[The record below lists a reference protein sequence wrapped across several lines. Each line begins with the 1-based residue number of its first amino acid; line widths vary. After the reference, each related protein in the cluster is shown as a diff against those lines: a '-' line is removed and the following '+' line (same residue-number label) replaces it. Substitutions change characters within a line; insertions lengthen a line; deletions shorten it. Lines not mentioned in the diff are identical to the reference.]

1 MQIYASSPAS
11 TGKLDGL
18 GQFGLILTRLIIGYL
33 WLNQLGWK
41 MPPLFGC
48 PADFAV
54 STSLSDRTSGLCDW
68 VGLMTIYSRI
78 PLQAAFVENFVV
90 PNLAWMGWFI
100 WLMEAF
106 IGLSLILGLVS
117 RLGALVGLVQAAN
130 LFIGLSAVPT
140 EWVWSYA
147 LLFTFHLLFFCI
159 PPGRIWGVDAWLR
172 QRLQPL
178 AASNNWPARLLLW
191 LT

>member
-1 MQIYASSPAS
+1 MQISTASSAS
-11 TGKLDGL
+11 ATKLDRL
-18 GQFGLILTRLIIGYL
+18 GQLGLVLTRLIIGYL

-41 MPPLFGC
+41 MPPQFGC

-54 STSLSDRTSGLCDW
+54 STSLTDRTSGLCDW

-78 PLQAAFVENFVV
+78 PLHATFVENFVV
-90 PNLAWMGWFI
+90 PNLAWMGWLI

-159 PPGRIWGVDAWLR
+159 PPGRIWGIDAWLR
-172 QRLQPL
+172 RRLQPL
-178 AASNNWPARLLLW
+178 AASGNGLARLLFW

>member
-1 MQIYASSPAS
+1 MRLQASSSAS
-11 TGKLDGL
+11 TAKLDGL

-41 MPPLFGC
+41 MPPQFGC

-54 STSLSDRTSGLCDW
+54 STSLEARTSGLCDW
-68 VGLMTIYSRI
+68 VGLMTIYSRV
-78 PLQAAFVENFVV
+78 PLHAAFVENFVV
-90 PNLAWMGWFI
+90 PNLAWLGWFI

-159 PPGRIWGVDAWLR
+159 PPGRIWGVDARLR
-172 QRLQPL
+172 QRSQPL
-178 AASNNWPARLLLW
+178 AASDNWPARLLLW

>member
-1 MQIYASSPAS
+1 MRLQASSSAS
-11 TGKLDGL
+11 TAKLDGL

-41 MPPLFGC
+41 MPPQFGC

-54 STSLSDRTSGLCDW
+54 STSLEARTSGLCDW
-68 VGLMTIYSRI
+68 VGLMTIYSRV
-78 PLQAAFVENFVV
+78 PLHAAFVENFVV
-90 PNLAWMGWFI
+90 PNLAWLGWFI

-117 RLGALVGLVQAAN
+117 RLGALVGLMQAAN

-159 PPGRIWGVDAWLR
+159 PPGRIWGVDARLR
-172 QRLQPL
+172 QRSQPL
-178 AASNNWPARLLLW
+178 AASDNWPARLLLW

>member
-1 MQIYASSPAS
+1 MQLSTSSAVS
-11 TGKLDGL
+11 GNKLDGL
-18 GQFGLILTRLIIGYL
+18 GQVGLVLTRLIIGYL

-41 MPPLFGC
+41 IPPQFGC

-54 STSLSDRTSGLCDW
+54 SASLNDRTTGLCDW
-68 VGLMTIYSRI
+68 VGLMTIYSRL
-78 PLQAAFVENFVV
+78 PLHAAFVENFVA

-159 PPGRIWGVDAWLR
+159 PPGRIWGIDAWLR
-172 QRLQPL
+172 ARIRANDHGL
-178 AASNNWPARLLLW
+178 ARLLLW

>member
-1 MQIYASSPAS
+1 MQVSTSSPVS
-11 TGKLDGL
+11 TDKLDGL
-18 GQFGLILTRLIIGYL
+18 GQFGLVLTRLIIGYL

-41 MPPLFGC
+41 MPPQFGC
-48 PADFAV
+48 PPDFAI
-54 STSLSDRTSGLCDW
+54 STSLNDRTSGLCDW
-68 VGLMTIYSRI
+68 VGLMTIYSRV
-78 PLQAAFVENFVV
+78 PLHAAFVESFVV
-90 PNLAWMGWFI
+90 PNLSWMGWFI
-100 WLMEAF
+100 WLMEVF

-147 LLFTFHLLFFCI
+147 LLFTFHLLFFCL
-159 PPGRIWGVDAWLR
+159 PPGRIWGADAWLR
-172 QRLQPL
+172 QRLQPPGTWL
-178 AASNNWPARLLLW
+178 TRLLLW

>member
-1 MQIYASSPAS
+1 MQVHTSSPAS
-11 TGKLDGL
+11 VIKLDGL
-18 GQFGLILTRLIIGYL
+18 GQFGLVLTRLIIGYL

-41 MPPLFGC
+41 MPPQFGC
-48 PADFAV
+48 PSDFAV
-54 STSLSDRTSGLCDW
+54 STSLTDRTTGLCDW

-78 PLQAAFVENFVV
+78 PLQATSVENFVV
-90 PNLAWMGWFI
+90 PNLVWMGWLI

-106 IGLSLILGLVS
+106 IGLSLILGLIS

-159 PPGRIWGVDAWLR
+159 PPGRIWGVDVWLR

-178 AASNNWPARLLLW
+178 GANNWLVRLLLW
-191 LT
+191 LM

>member
-1 MQIYASSPAS
+1 MLLHASSSAS
-11 TGKLDGL
+11 TAKLDGL

-41 MPPLFGC
+41 MPPQFGC

-90 PNLAWMGWFI
+90 PNLAWLGWFI

-172 QRLQPL
+172 QRSQPL
-178 AASNNWPARLLLW
+178 AASDNWPARFLLW

>member
-1 MQIYASSPAS
+1 MQIYASTSAS
-11 TGKLDGL
+11 TGKLDRL

-41 MPPLFGC
+41 IPPQFGC

-54 STSLSDRTSGLCDW
+54 STSLSDRTTGLCDW
-68 VGLMTIYSRI
+68 VGLMTIYSSV
-78 PLQAAFVENFVV
+78 PLHAAFVENFVV
-90 PNLAWMGWFI
+90 PNLAWMGWLV

-117 RLGALVGLVQAAN
+117 RLGALVGLGQAAN
-130 LFIGLSAVPT
+130 LFVGLSAVPT

-159 PPGRIWGVDAWLR
+159 PPGRIWGVDSWLR
-172 QRLQPL
+172 QRWQAL
-178 AASNNWPARLLLW
+178 AARDKWLAQLLLW

>member
-1 MQIYASSPAS
+1 MQGYASSPAS

-18 GQFGLILTRLIIGYL
+18 GQFGFVLTRLIIGYL

-41 MPPLFGC
+41 MPPQFGC

-54 STSLSDRTSGLCDW
+54 STSLTDRTSGLCDW
-68 VGLMTIYSRI
+68 VGLMTIYSRV

-90 PNLAWMGWFI
+90 PNLSWMGWFI

-106 IGLSLILGLVS
+106 IGLSLILGMVS

-159 PPGRIWGVDAWLR
+159 PPGRIWGVDAWLQR
-172 QRLQPL
+172 RLQPL
-178 AASNNWPARLLLW
+178 AASNNWLARLLLW
-191 LT
+191 LM

>member
-1 MQIYASSPAS
+1 MQLYASSPAS

-41 MPPLFGC
+41 MPPQFGC

-54 STSLSDRTSGLCDW
+54 STSLEARTSGLCDW
-68 VGLMTIYSRI
+68 VGLMTIYSRV
-78 PLQAAFVENFVV
+78 PLHAAFVENFVV
-90 PNLAWMGWFI
+90 PNLAWLGWFI

-172 QRLQPL
+172 QRSQSL
-178 AASNNWPARLLLW
+178 AASDNWPARFLLW

>member
-1 MQIYASSPAS
+1 MQVHTSSPAS
-11 TGKLDGL
+11 VIKLDGL
-18 GQFGLILTRLIIGYL
+18 GQFGLVLTRLIIGYL

-41 MPPLFGC
+41 MPPQFGC
-48 PADFAV
+48 PSDFAV
-54 STSLSDRTSGLCDW
+54 STSLTDRTTGLCDW

-78 PLQAAFVENFVV
+78 PLQATSVENFVV
-90 PNLAWMGWFI
+90 PNLVWMGWLI

-106 IGLSLILGLVS
+106 IGLSLILGLIS

-130 LFIGLSAVPT
+130 LFVGLSAVPT

-159 PPGRIWGVDAWLR
+159 PPGRIWGVDVWLR

-178 AASNNWPARLLLW
+178 GANNWLVRLLLW
-191 LT
+191 LM